1 MLTVVGP
8 AAASSHRA
16 GRHPERPERVAA
28 VAAGIEDLHL
38 GDDLQSEATRAATD
52 EELARVHDPS
62 YLESLRE
69 LCASGGGVLD
79 PDTYATA
86 SSWEA
91 ARQAAGS
98 GLVAVERLRAEG
110 GIGLVAVRPPGHHA
124 LADRAMGFCLLN
136 NVAVTARA
144 LAEEG
149 ERVAIV
155 DWDVHH
161 GNGTQAIFWEDPR
174 VLYVSLHQW
183 PCYPGTGRS
192 TEVGGPRAPG
202 LTVNLPLP
210 PGTTGDVVE
219 DAFERVAAPVIES
232 FGPTWMLVSAGFDAH
247 RADPLAE
254 MALTAGDFARL
265 ATTVAA
271 LSPPDRLLLHL
282 EGGYDLRALRSSV
295 AATLGALLGSGTT
308 DEPPTTGGAGRD
320 QVDEIVGR
328 RRAALDAMG

>member
-1 MLTVVGP
+1 
-8 AAASSHRA
+8 
-16 GRHPERPERVAA
+16 
-28 VAAGIEDLHL
+28 
-38 GDDLQSEATRAATD
+38 
-52 EELARVHDPS
+52 
-62 YLESLRE
+62 
-69 LCASGGGVLD
+69 
-79 PDTYATA
+79 
-86 SSWEA
+86 
-91 ARQAAGS
+91 
-98 GLVAVERLRAEG
+98 
-110 GIGLVAVRPPGHHA
+110 
-124 LADRAMGFCLLN
+124 MGFCLLN

-144 LAEEG
+144 LAAEG

-161 GNGTQAIFWEDPR
+161 GNGTQAIFWDDPR

-192 TEVGGPRAPG
+192 TEVGGPHAPG

-254 MALTAGDFARL
+254 MALTSGDFARL

-295 AATLGALLGSGTT
+295 AATLGALLGSGTA
-308 DEPPTTGGAGRD
+308 DEPPTSGGADRG
-320 QVDEIVGR
+320 QVDEIVAR
-328 RRAALDAMG
+328 RRAALDEIA